1 MSNPEGNVKR
11 IMCFANVYC
20 KQTKVGSITHY
31 SLHIPLSVGWKTL
44 RCFVFQRE
52 KKNYFPGWNGGI
64 FSFEI
69 WTVNCYG
76 LLEKKN
82 AKAALKPAK
91 GWQRLGDMKNP
102 LDFLYQYHLSFPS
115 SPSSPCAFSTLHLW
129 FWALWNLNLYLVRV
143 PTRLNKN
150 PHHLSLLLPL

>member
-76 LLEKKN
+76 LLKKKMPRPPWDLQKDDN
-82 AKAALKPAK
+82 TWGTWRIHWTSYINIVCPF
-91 GWQRLGDMKNP
+91 P
-102 LDFLYQYHLSFPS
+102 PPPPVPVLSQHFICDS
-115 SPSSPCAFSTLHLW
+115 GHFETWICIWYVSLHD
-129 FWALWNLNLYLVRV
+129 
-143 PTRLNKN
+143 
-150 PHHLSLLLPL
+150 

>member
-76 LLEKKN
+76 LLKKKN
-82 AKAALKPAK
+82 AKAALRPAK
-91 GWQRLGDMKNP
+91 GWQHLGESTGLP
-102 LDFLYQYHLSFPS
+102 ISIS
-115 SPSSPCAFSTLHLW
+115 S
-129 FWALWNLNLYLVRV
+129 V
-143 PTRLNKN
+143 
-150 PHHLSLLLPL
+150 LSLLPLQSLCFLNTSSVILGTLKPESVFGTCPYTIK